1 MRPATPDSRTEP
13 PLGRLYEV
21 GGRRLTLHRSGA
33 GEPAVILLAGA
44 GLVGLDYVNLHDRVA
59 RLTTSVIYDRAG
71 TGWSDPVPLPRTAG
85 EVTDELR
92 DLLTA
97 AGVPG
102 PYVLVGHSLGGAYA
116 RHYAQRFP
124 GEVAGLLLLDP
135 SHEDFLVRAP
145 AQVPEMLER
154 MKSRELPEP
163 TEEQIQRS
171 REVLAEHF
179 AAWPEAVRGPLAEY
193 HLTAWRTAWN
203 EDKNLYTE
211 VADELRDA
219 PDLPDVPLIVLTAMG
234 HDVTQAHLWPGDLLR
249 EINDM
254 KRTIHGE
261 LAASVPRGEQ
271 RVLDDVGH
279 GWMHEERPDAVLS
292 ALTDILRAA

>member
-1 MRPATPDSRTEP
+1 M
-13 PLGRLYEV
+13 
-21 GGRRLTLHRSGA
+21 LHRSGA
-33 GEPAVILLAGA
+33 GEPAVVLLPGA

-71 TGWSDPVPLPRTAG
+71 TGWSDPAPLPRTAG

-92 DLLTA
+92 GLLAA

-124 GEVAGLLLLDP
+124 GDVAGLLLLDP
-135 SHEDFLVRAP
+135 GHEDFLVRAP
-145 AQVPEMLER
+145 RQVPQLLEEM
-154 MKSRELPEP
+154 KGRELPEP
-163 TEEQIQRS
+163 TEEQLQRS
-171 REVLAEHF
+171 RDALAEHF
-179 AAWPEAVRGPLAEY
+179 ATWPDAVRGPLAEY
-193 HLTAWRTAWN
+193 HLTAWRTGWN

-211 VADELRDA
+211 VADELRNA
-219 PDLPDVPLIVLTAMG
+219 PALPDIPLIVLTALG
-234 HDVTQAHLWPGDLLR
+234 HDATQAHLWPEDVLR
-249 EINDM
+249 EINAM

-279 GWMHEERPDAVLS
+279 GWLHEERPDAVLT
-292 ALTDILRAA
+292 ALTDLLRAAVVRGARRGG